1 MEKGILKKNLRQP
14 ERGLNSGCLHHSLY
28 EIAPSQQSLKCPS
41 RIKRPHS
48 RIGAAFPAKCTKGC
62 GEKFRMNGLGG
73 KEGRELCALTE
84 IGKRKKEREGEPPA
98 SSSSAP
104 LGLVA
109 LSVPVGAARP
119 LSGGGGGGPQR
130 RPRGFL
136 AAFPTSPH

>member
-84 IGKRKKEREGEPPA
+84 IGKRKKEREGEPP
-98 SSSSAP
+98 P
-104 LGLVA
+104 LPPLLLA
-109 LSVPVGAARP
+109 LWPFQFRLARHDRC
-119 LSGGGGGGPQR
+119 LAEEGGPKR